1 MKIIGLCGG
10 SGSGKGIVGSVFAK
24 KQIPFIDND
33 KVYREL
39 TSADSEC
46 LSALRDEFG
55 SEIILP
61 DGSLN
66 RKRLAEIVFA
76 SENSSFALEKLNK
89 ISHKYILDETRKRLR
104 KFCLDGYKAAIVD
117 APVLFESGF
126 DSECDLVIAV
136 IADKD
141 KRIARVME
149 RDGISYTA
157 ALQRI
162 DSQMSDEDL
171 ISRCDYI
178 IRNDSDLDS
187 LEEKVDLCLKVILYN

>member
-1 MKIIGLCGG
+1 M
-10 SGSGKGIVGSVFAK
+10 
-24 KQIPFIDND
+24 
-33 KVYREL
+33 
-39 TSADSEC
+39 
-46 LSALRDEFG
+46 
-55 SEIILP
+55 
-61 DGSLN
+61 
-66 RKRLAEIVFA
+66 
-76 SENSSFALEKLNK
+76 
-89 ISHKYILDETRKRLR
+89 
-104 KFCLDGYKAAIVD
+104 DGYKAAIVD

-136 IADKD
+136 IADKE

-187 LEEKVDLCLKVILYN
+187 LEEKVDLCLKKIFDN